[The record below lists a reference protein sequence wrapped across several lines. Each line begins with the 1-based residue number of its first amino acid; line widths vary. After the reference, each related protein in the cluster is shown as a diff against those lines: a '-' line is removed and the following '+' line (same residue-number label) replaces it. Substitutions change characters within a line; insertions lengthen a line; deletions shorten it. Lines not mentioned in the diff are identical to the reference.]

1 MVGMIYV
8 RMQKWLCT
16 SAQGEIRRS
25 FNHGL
30 KNAGRHQVAPYTMVV
45 VYSAMTSLLYG
56 YSTATVG
63 LLGRRISLP
72 RMGKRYEAKYEERPI
87 SFNLSKRGHKEANF
101 RLSAAHFYFASIY
114 ALDSVIGY
122 VPPFL
127 TSITGWE
134 GAAELKG
141 MYVRK

>member
-30 KNAGRHQVAPYTMVV
+30 KNAGRHQVAAYIIIVV
-45 VYSAMTSLLYG
+45 CSATTSLLYG
-56 YSTATVG
+56 YPTATIG

-72 RMGKRYEAKYEERPI
+72 RMAKRDGAEYEERPI
-87 SFNLSKRGHKEANF
+87 SFNLSKRGYEEANF
-101 RLSAAHFYFASIY
+101 RLSAAHFYSASIY
-114 ALDSVIGY
+114 ALDCVIGC

-127 TSITGWE
+127 TSITGWV
-134 GAAELKG
+134 GPAELKG
-141 MYVRK
+141 LYARK